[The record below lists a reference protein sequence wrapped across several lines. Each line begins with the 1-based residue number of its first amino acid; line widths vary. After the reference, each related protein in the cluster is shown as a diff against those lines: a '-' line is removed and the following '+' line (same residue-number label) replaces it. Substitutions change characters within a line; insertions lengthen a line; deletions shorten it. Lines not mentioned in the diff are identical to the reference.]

1 MTKFDFQYHVFDFA
15 QKIRPTIVFILYLFT
30 IIIIVFK
37 DTIPESIH
45 HQADSFLGRLFA
57 VLLIIVVVREFGWI
71 LGLFT
76 ALAVALLIGSRMSMS
91 EGFDDLTTL
100 TVTGKK
106 WFVERALNENPM
118 RIQED
123 RVNTVAVQDNTRGAQ
138 SSNGGVQ
145 NSSLG

>member
-1 MTKFDFQYHVFDFA
+1 MTKFDLQYHIFDFA

-57 VLLIIVVVREFGWI
+57 VLLIIVVIREFGWI

-76 ALAVALLIGSRMSMS
+76 ALAVALLIGSRMSIS
-91 EGFDDLTTL
+91 EGFDDLTTFDIK
-100 TVTGKK
+100 GKK
-106 WFVERALNENPM
+106 WFVERALNENPT

-123 RVNTVAVQDNTRGAQ
+123 RINTSAVQDNNRGGQ